1 VTVQRGR
8 AVLAEFD
15 RDNELAPSI
24 PGVPLLAPNRA
35 SWFFDLEVLPR
46 DYWNVILRGF

>member
-1 VTVQRGR
+1 
-8 AVLAEFD
+8 
-15 RDNELAPSI
+15 
-24 PGVPLLAPNRA
+24 VPLLAPNRA